1 MANLKV
7 SSWPQDSIDR
17 MVATGKWLLVGE
29 ELVAVKASSYTKLS
43 AVVGSTVELS
53 ELHSHPLWA
62 EVLEQKSKYSRIT
75 LNPLGTGYAVEVR
88 DASYTESSIDEL
100 PDTFLTSYDMKILAK
115 DDYKVAK
122 GQKQV
127 LVGVR
132 QVQDL
137 ATKEISESRTGFWHY
152 SQIVKA

>member
-29 ELVAVKASSYTKLS
+29 ELVAIQSNSYTKL
-43 AVVGSTVELS
+43 AVVGDAVELS

-75 LNPLGTGYAVEVR
+75 LNPLATGYAVEVR
-88 DASYTESSIDEL
+88 DASYSESSIDEL
-100 PDTFLTSYDMKILAK
+100 PDTFLTTYDMKILAK
-115 DDYKVAK
+115 DGYKVAK

-127 LVGVR
+127 LVVVR

-137 ATKEISESRTGFWHY
+137 ATKEITESRTGFWHY
-152 SQIVKA
+152 SQVVKA